1 MKRLRVLAMVLIAA
15 ASAHCGNG
23 TLEYGGDRDNTKTVV
38 TIRGTLDDVI
48 PVTTRDIVVFAFTNL
63 RDPGVF
69 QDFDDGETVVIAAG
83 SSEFSIADVDSGDI
97 TVVFLLDDPGNEAD
111 GQIDDGDPIATL
123 ADPDGRS
130 PRHRHQLH
138 GRNVDQST
146 CTGRRRS
153 RHYPKVLGT
162 CRLIRAPTTF
172 GQPRAPVLCKR
183 MIPTATGAT
192 KRTHHRHARNPPF
205 ATSPCLSP

>member
-123 ADPDGRS
+123 ADPDNE
-130 PRHRHQLH
+130 LE
-138 GRNVDQST
+138 NV
-146 CTGRRRS
+146 
-153 RHYPKVLGT
+153 
-162 CRLIRAPTTF
+162 RAGLT
-172 GQPRAPVLCKR
+172 VE
-183 MIPTATGAT
+183 
-192 KRTHHRHARNPPF
+192 ARDIDINF
-205 ATSPCLSP
+205 TDATSINLPAPGVAEADIIRKFSEPAA